1 MTGHLQPTLA
11 VAIPTFN
18 RAAIL
23 DDALW
28 NIGPQIQRSYPKVV
42 CYVID
47 NASTDDT
54 ARVVEKHQQLW
65 PGIRYARNQ
74 ENVGLIRNI
83 ARGIELPD
91 ARWVWLLGD
100 DDVPMPWSVRDL
112 LCDIERVENSGPD
125 IAFLLLNG
133 AKVEGDGRLQTS
145 SWRYSGR
152 AQETLTVYDR
162 GIEVVEEGVHSMA
175 WLSKLVVNRSRWSA
189 ERFRELYR
197 DSDLYTFV
205 RVLLESAHAGR
216 SAYTKK
222 LYVMATDR
230 GSRSYYMSKT
240 AVARVQEFPE
250 IEGFVTQAAGSGNA
264 GGLLRKSRSK
274 WIRERG
280 AFALKIAVID
290 DAYADYVHLLRAPL
304 SPFWS
309 ERLLMRGI
317 YWITRV
323 PALKYLLRVLYERR
337 LARSQAVTT

>member
-1 MTGHLQPTLA
+1 MNERAQPVLA

-18 RAAIL
+18 RAGIL

-28 NIGPQIQRSYPKVV
+28 NIGPQIRRSHPQAV
-42 CYVID
+42 CYVVD

-54 ARVVEKHQQLW
+54 AAVVQKHQQLW
-65 PGIRYARNQ
+65 PGILYVRNA

-100 DDVPMPWSVRDL
+100 DDVPMPGSVCDL
-112 LCDIERVENSGPD
+112 LCDIERVEASGPD

-133 AKVEGDGRLQTS
+133 AKLEGDGRLQPS
-145 SWRYSGR
+145 SWRSSGR
-152 AQETLTVYDR
+152 AEETLTVYDR

-175 WLSKLVVNRSRWSA
+175 WLSKLVVNRSRWSP

-197 DSDLYTFV
+197 ESDLYTFV

-222 LYVMATDR
+222 LYVLATDR
-230 GSRSYYMSKT
+230 GSRSHYVSKT

-250 IEGFVTQAAGSGNA
+250 IEGFVRQAAGAGDA
-264 GGLLRKSRSK
+264 GGLLRKSRTN

-280 AFALKIAVID
+280 AFALKIAVLD
-290 DAYADYVHLLRAPL
+290 DSYADYIHLLRAPI
-304 SPFWS
+304 SPFWT
-309 ERLLMRGI
+309 ERLLLRCI
-317 YWITRV
+317 YRVTRI
-323 PALKYLLRVLYERR
+323 PALKSFLRFLYQRR
-337 LARSQAVTT
+337 VTRTRAVTT